1 MHVCGVLAEIVR
13 AQIEQTIRACF
24 AQQTLGAERV
34 DEAGEDGEHVDLHDV
49 QAYEAMIF
57 HITDTAT
64 WTVSQQQ
71 GMHTGSTRGVDL
83 AEEGYIHCSTA
94 QQWPGVIE
102 RYYADAPDVLL
113 LHVDEQ
119 RLTSPLVYEQ
129 LPGAPDTFPHIYGPL
144 NLDAVVTAEQVSTKP
159 L

>member
-1 MHVCGVLAEIVR
+1 
-13 AQIEQTIRACF
+13 
-24 AQQTLGAERV
+24 
-34 DEAGEDGEHVDLHDV
+34 
-49 QAYEAMIF
+49 MIF

-64 WTVSQQQ
+64 WTISQQQ